1 MSKTFKKSGKRA
13 NNSNYEDGFHSK
25 QINKAIETRKKLK
38 QFDNALRSKDLRK
51 ILNYE
56 DQL

>member
-1 MSKTFKKSGKRA
+1 MSKTFKKSGKRSS
-13 NNSNYEDGFHSK
+13 NNHYEDGFHSK
-25 QINKAIETRKKLK
+25 QYNKAIEDRKKLK
-38 QFDNALRSKDLRK
+38 QFDNALRSRDLRK